1 MESPKLLLLDEIT
14 SFLDAEN
21 QFGVLRTV
29 KALIDGDPTGDLSAL
44 WVTHRSEELQYA
56 SSASLMENGEIVG
69 VAPSQ
74 AEMDSLVRQ
83 FEEICEGQRRLMTP

>member
-1 MESPKLLLLDEIT
+1 MLDEIT

-44 WVTHRSEELQYA
+44 WVTHRSEELELA
-56 SSASLMENGEIVG
+56 SSASLMHEGEIVG
-69 VAPSQ
+69 VAETQSETQ
-74 AEMDSLVRQ
+74 RLVKQ
-83 FEEICEGQRRLMTP
+83 FEDMCASV